1 MSKKYELFFWL
12 FAKMCI
18 IISITAVGRHSRKR
32 WGEYTLREILFSER
46 NIRNEEGQE
55 LYLRYYITVNDICR
69 EGSVLFESYGVK
81 IVMVRED
88 GKAEAAKID
97 DIFVNLLEIN
107 ELVMVLSRCSVTPV
121 SLYEIMDDY
130 LAG

>member
-1 MSKKYELFFWL
+1 M
-12 FAKMCI
+12 
-18 IISITAVGRHSRKR
+18 
-32 WGEYTLREILFSER
+32 REILFSER

-130 LAG
+130 MAG